1 MVSGVGE
8 PRLSS
13 PKFLGKLWSSNEK
26 ISVTRAWAPARLRRK
41 RWVNVLGS
49 VDALVTTTWMLLSA
63 NILNVG
69 WNGRYLTC
77 LAIVL
82 CLWQLALYLKG
93 SRRTDTLGVGSE
105 EYKRV
110 LGASLFTAGFVSL
123 SALAVGLEFGQS
135 LVLLGILPGTLVLLL
150 SRWMMRRILHIRAR
164 QGATLHRV
172 IVVGGAADI
181 SYLAR
186 QISAKSAGMYQIVG
200 LIEDTNTP
208 VEVGD
213 IPVSNSLDDV
223 EYMINLHG
231 ADSVMVAGALNSGT
245 DAVKNLGWKLEKT
258 KTELILASS
267 LTNIAGPRIHMR
279 PVEGLPLMH
288 VEPPVFDGTRMWA
301 KRILDVVLSVTALLI
316 LAPVFACIAL
326 AIRLD
331 SSGPVVFAQR
341 RVGKDGKEFTMLK
354 FRTMVLDAEAQLKD
368 LKDANEGAGP
378 LFKLKNDP
386 RVTRIGRVLR
396 KLSLDEL
403 PQIVNVMRGDMSL
416 VGPRPPLQT
425 EVDCYESHTF
435 RRLLTKPGLTG
446 LWQVNGRSDLSW
458 EESVRLDLYYVENW
472 SVVGDLVI
480 MWHTFKAMIRPQ
492 GAY

>member
-63 NILNVG
+63 NILTVG
-69 WNGRYLTC
+69 RNGTYLAC

-135 LVLLGILPGTLVLLL
+135 LVLLGILPGTLILLL

-223 EYMINLHG
+223 EYMINVHG

-245 DAVKNLGWKLEKT
+245 DAVKNLGWKLEKS

-301 KRILDVVLSVTALLI
+301 KRILDVVLSVTALLM